1 MHTCHI
7 LISSSIR
14 CLTSLHPILPI
25 TSQQVCTCIMHHS
38 KQINHHHSSKHMITS
53 FTMNNIH
60 LHHHSSKHMI
70 TIFTTNN
77 IYLHNKQNQSHYN
90 NTHHCTYS
98 IMQTTIHC
106 TSSTIQNENKPHL
119 KKTILFKIKSIYY
132 CFLYFIW

>member
-14 CLTSLHPILPI
+14 CLTSLYHI
-25 TSQQVCTCIMHHS
+25 TQHSYHQQVCTCIMHHS
-38 KQINHHHSSKHMITS
+38 KQITHHHSSKHMITT

-77 IYLHNKQNQSHYN
+77 IHLHNKQKKSHYN

-106 TSSTIQNENKPHL
+106 TSSTMQNKNNH
-119 KKTILFKIKSIYY
+119 I
-132 CFLYFIW
+132 